1 MRDVL
6 HIQRAELLDLVEE
19 ACWKAAKEI
28 KELHGGV
35 QPSDVYRRA
44 QIFGVLYLEDLIDLF
59 KAVMDRR
66 DFDRFQIQ
74 VNSIVQQV
82 AEEVNSDDAGD
93 VDLPELSLEVV

>member
-6 HIQRAELLDLVEE
+6 HIQRAELLDLVED
-19 ACWKAAKEI
+19 ACWKAAKELRG
-28 KELHGGV
+28 LHGSAE
-35 QPSDVYRRA
+35 PSDVYKRA

-66 DFDRFQIQ
+66 DYERFHVQ
-74 VNSIVQQV
+74 VHSIVQQV
-82 AEEVNSDDAGD
+82 AEEVNNDETGG